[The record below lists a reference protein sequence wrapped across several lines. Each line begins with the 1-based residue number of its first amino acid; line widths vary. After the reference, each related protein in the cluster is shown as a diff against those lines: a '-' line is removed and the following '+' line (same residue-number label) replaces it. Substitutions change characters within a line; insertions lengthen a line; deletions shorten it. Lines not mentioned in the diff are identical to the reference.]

1 MRKSF
6 AVLGMGKFGQSI
18 CVELSKMGAEVL
30 AVDQN
35 EDLIDQVKDQVE
47 RAAVADLSDPEDIR
61 KLGIAS
67 MDTVVVTMSMSMEAS
82 ILCCMIAK
90 ESGVKQVVAKAKDHL
105 MGQILQRV
113 GADEIIYPEEESAKR
128 NAYRLIS
135 SEIRDFFNIQD
146 TLSLIEMVP
155 KSAWIGH
162 NLIELN
168 LRRKYG
174 MNVIGVKIEGK
185 TIENPDPE
193 RNIEETD
200 TLLVILKKS
209 DVSNVI

>member
-35 EDLIDQVKDQVE
+35 EDLVDQVKDQVE
-47 RAAVADLSDPEDIR
+47 RAAVADLSDPESIR
-61 KLGIAS
+61 KLGVAD
-67 MDTVVVTMSMSMEAS
+67 MDTVIITMSTSMEAS
-82 ILCCMIAK
+82 ILCCMISK
-90 ESGVKQVVAKAKDHL
+90 ESGVRRVVAKAKDHL

-113 GADEIIYPEEESAKR
+113 GADEVIYPEEESAKR
-128 NAYRLIS
+128 NAFRLIS
-135 SEIRDFFNIQD
+135 PDIRDFFNIQD
-146 TLSLIEMVP
+146 TLSLLEIVP
-155 KSAWIGH
+155 KQAWVGH

-168 LRRKYG
+168 LRRKLG
-174 MNVIGVKIEGK
+174 MNVIGIKINGK
-185 TIENPDPE
+185 DIENPDPE

-200 TLLVILKKS
+200 TLLVIMKKS

>member
-30 AVDQN
+30 AVDQD

-47 RAAVADLSDPEDIR
+47 RAAVADLSDPEAIR
-61 KLGIAS
+61 KLGIAD
-67 MDTVVVTMSMSMEAS
+67 MDTVIVTMSTSMEAS

-90 ESGVKQVVAKAKDHL
+90 EAGVRRVVAKAKDHL

-113 GADEIIYPEEESAKR
+113 GADEVIYPEEESAKR
-128 NAYRLIS
+128 NAFRLIS
-135 SEIRDFFNIQD
+135 PDIRDFFNIQD
-146 TLSLIEMVP
+146 ALSLIEIVP
-155 KSAWIGH
+155 KPTWIGH

-168 LRRKYG
+168 LRRKFG
-174 MNVIGVKIEGK
+174 MNVIGVKINGK
-185 TIENPDPE
+185 DIENPDPE
-193 RNIEETD
+193 KNIEATD
-200 TLLVILKKS
+200 TLLVIMKKS